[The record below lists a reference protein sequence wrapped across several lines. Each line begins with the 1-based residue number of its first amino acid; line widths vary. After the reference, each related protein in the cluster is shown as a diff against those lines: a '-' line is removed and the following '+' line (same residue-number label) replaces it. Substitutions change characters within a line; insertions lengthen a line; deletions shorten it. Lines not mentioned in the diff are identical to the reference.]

1 MHGDSALKLVQESR
15 RSISSQTFLKYNDPL
30 TRHVALETRQLGESI
45 AATTSTLTSSQ
56 GDALRRD
63 RGLICDL
70 TVRHLSARRNKRCL
84 MAYHMQRMEML
95 KEMYWDVGGALAH
108 LLSSP
113 ANTLEAGGGG
123 GGGGTSSSDAA
134 NGGSATGEK
143 TVEDLRSRLSP
154 QEVDFLRA
162 YNDLVLDYKSD
173 YLDLFDLTSSIAQP
187 PPPAGELFVDVVV
200 VRECGA
206 VYTET
211 GGLVEFR
218 KGQRYMVRR
227 SDVERLIVQGFLQ
240 EM

>member
-30 TRHVALETRQLGESI
+30 TRHVALETRQLGDSI

-84 MAYHMQRMEML
+84 MAYHMQRVEML

-113 ANTLEAGGGG
+113 INTSGTGGGS
-123 GGGGTSSSDAA
+123 SSSDAA
-134 NGGSATGEK
+134 NGAGSDK

-173 YLDLFDLTSSIAQP
+173 FLDLFDLTSSIAQP

>member
-30 TRHVALETRQLGESI
+30 TRHVALETRQLGDSI

-84 MAYHMQRMEML
+84 MAYHMQRVEML
-95 KEMYWDVGGALAH
+95 KEMYWDVGAALAH

-113 ANTLEAGGGG
+113 INTLETGGGS
-123 GGGGTSSSDAA
+123 SSSDAA
-134 NGGSATGEK
+134 NGSGSDK

-173 YLDLFDLTSSIAQP
+173 FLDLFDLTSSIAQP